1 MTIRRAR
8 REDIDS
14 IHSLLTAAGLPA
26 TDVLEAAA
34 ITFLVTEGD
43 RCVIDGCVG
52 LEGYGRVGL
61 LRSLAV
67 TPAAQKAGIGH
78 SLVAAVEEAA
88 MLRGIHRLYLLTT
101 TASDFFARSGY
112 EIASRDAAPHAVQQS
127 VQFSMLC
134 PASAVCMSKNI
145 PKAC

>member
-1 MTIRRAR
+1 MTIRLAR
-8 REDIDS
+8 KEDIDA

-26 TDVLEAAA
+26 TDVSEAAL
-34 ITFLVTEGD
+34 ITFFVTERD

-67 TPAAQKAGIGH
+67 TPAAQKAGVGH
-78 SLVAAVEEAA
+78 ALVAVVEATA
-88 MLRGIHRLYLLTT
+88 MLRGIDRLYLLTT

-112 EIASRDAAPHAVQQS
+112 EIASRAAAPHAVQQS
-127 VQFSMLC
+127 MQFSMLC

-145 PKAC
+145 AV